1 MLLWLFVCIIIWF
14 TFNCQWENSMGCSK
28 RKTINVWCF
37 WKFWR
42 CNLWYAFWK
51 NWHYYLWRYVGCF
64 SPASRQNML
73 VFDGGNMV
81 ACGGDIVFR
90 SERWKPVVCFYDL
103 DINSIR
109 QKNTTWRNDHRHLE
123 KECYVRKLFF
133 RNIYKWLQS
142 PQAVHLSDV
151 DLDHERALQIPVVQS
166 WEWIN
171 TSIKGRN
178 KNKM

>member
-1 MLLWLFVCIIIWF
+1 
-14 TFNCQWENSMGCSK
+14 
-28 RKTINVWCF
+28 
-37 WKFWR
+37 
-42 CNLWYAFWK
+42 
-51 NWHYYLWRYVGCF
+51 
-64 SPASRQNML
+64 ML

-166 WEWIN
+166 
-171 TSIKGRN
+171 
-178 KNKM
+178 